1 MWLYHLLS
9 IHSSIDVHLGYFQL
23 LAVMNNAAV
32 NIHVQVLLKHL
43 FSILL
48 GVYLRVELLGHKVIL
63 SLTIEEVNS
72 LLNCPRSHS
81 L

>member
-1 MWLYHLLS
+1 
-9 IHSSIDVHLGYFQL
+9 
-23 LAVMNNAAV
+23 MNNAAV